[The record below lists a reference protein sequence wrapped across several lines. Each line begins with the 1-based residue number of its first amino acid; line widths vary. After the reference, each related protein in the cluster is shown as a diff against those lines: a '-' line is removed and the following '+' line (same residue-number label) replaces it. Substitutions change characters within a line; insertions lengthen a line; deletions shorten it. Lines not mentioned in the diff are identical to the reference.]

1 MERHKALIDRLTSL
15 KFSIGEM
22 EKKYGSDDEYVGGQ
36 AFIYTEIV
44 KQLEES
50 SIISAD
56 EKELL
61 ELEEK
66 S

>member
-1 MERHKALIDRLTSL
+1 MERHKVLIDRLTSL
-15 KFSIGEM
+15 KFSITEM
-22 EKKYGSDDEYVGGQ
+22 EKKYGADDEYVGGQ
-36 AFIYTEIV
+36 TFIYTEIV

-66 S
+66 L